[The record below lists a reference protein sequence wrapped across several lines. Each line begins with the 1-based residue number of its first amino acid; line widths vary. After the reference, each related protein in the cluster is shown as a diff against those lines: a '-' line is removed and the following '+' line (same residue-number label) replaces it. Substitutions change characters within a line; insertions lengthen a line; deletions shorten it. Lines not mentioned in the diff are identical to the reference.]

1 MLNLFYIIVSLYI
14 SWIWVDYYRIIDV
27 YHSDKLIHFIFMFA
41 LGAASV
47 YLVWTLDEWIFT
59 PINWYMNGNTWN
71 DLGYTIFK
79 IGALEE
85 FAKLSAF
92 GLGALFI
99 RKHIDEP
106 IDIIAFLC
114 TAALGFAA
122 FENVLYFMR
131 DEGRTIFS
139 RAILTSVGH
148 MMDTALIGY
157 GIIHY
162 KYSPNKGKFHIPL
175 LYFLAACVLH
185 GMYDFA
191 LMHKGEGLVSNFGF
205 IAAIVVYLYSI
216 SLFAQIINN
225 ALNFSPH
232 FTYKKVVNPQ
242 RVTGHIIYLY
252 IFVFVALIGAAIFN
266 DNLELFFGTL
276 YRNVLI
282 YVSILAVLAVR
293 MGRFKLEKGVWNQL
307 ELRLPFGAQVVNGRA
322 NFYVEGDDGDEI
334 LLSSK
339 IGELITLSDSK
350 MSRGNI
356 SLPVQGKIVHK
367 SYTLRG
373 RSIYT
378 FEITEGRLSGQHF
391 LLHEYRHDSISKS
404 DKYIRLKISN
414 LPKSSDPISSFT
426 IQELGFIDYA
436 LLMIPKQD
444 G

>member
-1 MLNLFYIIVSLYI
+1 MLNLFYIVVALYI

-27 YHSDKLIHFIFMFA
+27 YHSDKLIHFIFFFA
-41 LGAASV
+41 LGAGSV
-47 YLVWTLDEWIFT
+47 YIVWGLNDWIFSS
-59 PINWYMNGNTWN
+59 INWRMNGNTWN
-71 DLGYTIFK
+71 DLAYTTFK
-79 IGALEE
+79 VGALEE
-85 FAKLSAF
+85 FAKLCAF
-92 GLGALFI
+92 GVGVLVI
-99 RKHIDEP
+99 HKYIEEP

-162 KYSPNKGKFHIPL
+162 KYSPNKGKLHIPL
-175 LYFLAACVLH
+175 LYFLAACGLH

-191 LMHKGEGLVSNFGF
+191 LMHKGEGLVSNLGF
-205 IAAIVVYLYSI
+205 FAAIVVYLYSI

-242 RVTGHIIYLY
+242 RVVGHIIYLY

-266 DNLELFFGTL
+266 DNLSFFFGTL
-276 YRNVLI
+276 YSNVLI
-282 YVSILAVLAVR
+282 YMSILTLLAIR
-293 MGRFKLEKGVWNQL
+293 MGRFKLEKGVWNRL
-307 ELRLPFGAQVVNGRA
+307 ELRLPFIYQIIDGRP
-322 NFYVEGDDGDEI
+322 NFIVEGDDGDEVI
-334 LLSSK
+334 LSSK
-339 IGELITLSDSK
+339 IDELITLSNSK
-350 MSRGNI
+350 MSKGNI
-356 SLPVQGKIVHK
+356 DLPVRGKIIRK
-367 SYTLRG
+367 SYSLRG

-378 FEITEGRLSGQHF
+378 FEITEGKMTGQRV
-391 LLHEYRHDSISKS
+391 LLHEYRNASFAKS

-414 LPKSSDPISSFT
+414 LPESSDALSSFT
-426 IQELGFIDYA
+426 LQELGFVDYA
-436 LLMIPKQD
+436 LLMIPKD
-444 G
+444 ER